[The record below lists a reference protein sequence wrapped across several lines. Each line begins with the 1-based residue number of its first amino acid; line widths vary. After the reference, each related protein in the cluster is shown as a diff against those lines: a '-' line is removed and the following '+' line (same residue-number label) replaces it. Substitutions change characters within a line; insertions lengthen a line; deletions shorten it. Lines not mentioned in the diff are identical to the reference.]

1 MQKLFNANEQKKKIV
16 ENAKQEKWHKEK
28 THGKLEYS

>member
-1 MQKLFNANEQKKKIV
+1 MPMNKKRKIV

>member
-1 MQKLFNANEQKKKIV
+1 MPMNKKKKKIV